1 MLAVFLPIAG
11 CQPGETTGE
20 SRYDQISQQIE
31 QLKADSQAAASTGDN
46 IRIQVNMLTTSM
58 AERFAVDTLWLYA
71 DFSAAV
77 ARHRDVFARSG
88 LRVGF
93 AGKTFL
99 GRLDAVKRKLKSA
112 EQTELFIVVADGA
125 SGYIN
130 IGKEITVPRF
140 YYFGRWYN
148 AVNYEFRRAGRSL
161 KVTARKLP
169 AGFIQMELT
178 PVFSNFLSSGDDIE
192 LTELST
198 TVVAGPGQTFVIG
211 GGDIIEQDTA
221 AALFTYTTN
230 TQQKQTI
237 ITVTPYL
244 E

>member
-1 MLAVFLPIAG
+1 MLAAFLPIAG
-11 CQPGETTGE
+11 CQPGETTEE

-31 QLKADSQAAASTGDN
+31 QLKADSQATASAGNN

-71 DFSAAV
+71 DFSAVV

-125 SGYIN
+125 SGLLSGGII
-130 IGKEITVPRF
+130 IG
-140 YYFGRWYN
+140 
-148 AVNYEFRRAGRSL
+148 
-161 KVTARKLP
+161 
-169 AGFIQMELT
+169 
-178 PVFSNFLSSGDDIE
+178 
-192 LTELST
+192 
-198 TVVAGPGQTFVIG
+198 
-211 GGDIIEQDTA
+211 
-221 AALFTYTTN
+221 
-230 TQQKQTI
+230 
-237 ITVTPYL
+237 
-244 E
+244 